1 MIRNRKHLGC
11 FVNFNNMKFDKI
23 SPMDFDAFMEF
34 SNKLFIFI
42 ETKYLDTKMPFGQQL
57 ALERLCDAC
66 QDADKVSVVFITSHK
81 DKTGDDNIDLGNS
94 TVTKYRWEKKWHVPN
109 LQITLH
115 DAVLKLKEKYV

>member
-11 FVNFNNMKFDKI
+11 FVNFNNMHFDKI

-34 SNKLFIFI
+34 KNKLFIFI
-42 ETKYLDTKMPFGQQL
+42 ETKYLDAPMPFGQQL

-66 QDADKVSVVFITSHK
+66 QDAGKVSVVFFTSHTNNS
-81 DKTGDDNIDLGNS
+81 DEDNIDLGNS
-94 TVTKYRWEKKWHVPN
+94 IVSKYRWEKQWHTPKHKV
-109 LQITLH
+109 TLH